1 MWGKMVYRDNAV
13 RKENYYGYQQDYG
26 EYNYGYRG
34 VTAPQKKNNR
44 KSMHSS
50 PKMPKLRKRK
60 RSLKDVIGLSVVLA
74 VLGVIALFFV
84 PTAYHMFT
92 ATFMHTGINNVSS
105 ADSVCQNNFDPK
117 SGVNYNE
124 LVYPTLSYSSN
135 YTFFNQ
141 RLHIDAN
148 EGKKAQMSPIRY
160 GKHLEGLE
168 KSLKALNAKY
178 PNVKPSILVWSID
191 DHSYAKIDSDK
202 IYPCASIIK
211 LPVLIQL
218 YKSIEAEQFGVN
230 DSMFLTEYYRSPGSG
245 NMQYAQVGRQYS
257 ISQLAAMM
265 IQDSDN
271 TATNMLMSKIGSMND
286 VNAALKNWG
295 IKHTRV
301 RTWLP
306 DLTGNNYTTAEDMA
320 QMLYNITDDNNS
332 FLNVNSQCDIIN
344 IMGKVKNVNLIKA
357 GLPANVEFIHKTGD
371 IGKMLGDAGV
381 VYMPSGERYI
391 VVILAYRPHND
402 VNGKLF
408 IQQAS
413 KMIYN
418 YMYNRG

>member
-1 MWGKMVYRDNAV
+1 M
-13 RKENYYGYQQDYG
+13 
-26 EYNYGYRG
+26 
-34 VTAPQKKNNR
+34 
-44 KSMHSS
+44 
-50 PKMPKLRKRK
+50 
-60 RSLKDVIGLSVVLA
+60 
-74 VLGVIALFFV
+74 
-84 PTAYHMFT
+84 
-92 ATFMHTGINNVSS
+92 
-105 ADSVCQNNFDPK
+105 
-117 SGVNYNE
+117 SGVNYGE
-124 LVYPTLSYSSN
+124 LINPTLSYCSN

-141 RLHIDAN
+141 RLNLDAKD
-148 EGKKAQMSPIRY
+148 GKHAKMSPIRY
-160 GKHLEGLE
+160 GKRLSTLENN
-168 KSLKALNAKY
+168 LKALNSKY
-178 PNVKPSILVWSID
+178 PSVKPSVLVWSID
-191 DHSYAKIDSDK
+191 DHSYVNINANT

-230 DSMFLTEYYRSPGSG
+230 DSMFLTEYYRSSGSG
-245 NMQYAQVGRQYS
+245 NLQYAQAGNQYT
-257 ISQLAAMM
+257 IFQLASMM

-286 VNAALKNWG
+286 INAALKNWG

-320 QMLYNITDDNNS
+320 QMLYNVTDDNNS

-357 GLPANVEFIHKTGD
+357 GLPPNVDFIHKTGD

-391 VVILAYRPHND
+391 VVILAHRPHND
-402 VNGKLF
+402 VNGKLY
-408 IQQAS
+408 IQEAS
-413 KMIYN
+413 RMIYN
-418 YMYNRG
+418 YMVNRG

>member
-1 MWGKMVYRDNAV
+1 MYRDNTL
-13 RKENYYGYQQDYG
+13 RKESYYNYQ
-26 EYNYGYRG
+26 NYGYAYNG
-34 VTAPQKKNNR
+34 TTAPVKKPQR
-44 KSMHSS
+44 PLPTSA
-50 PKMPKLRKRK
+50 PMPKPKRRKK
-60 RSLKDVIGLSVVLA
+60 TSIKTIIGKTVLLSLLGLIGYFA
-74 VLGVIALFFV
+74 VPAS
-84 PTAYHMFT
+84 YHMFSS
-92 ATFMHTGINNVSS
+92 TFLHNNISDLTNKNNVCHTKFS
-105 ADSVCQNNFDPK
+105 PM
-117 SGVNYNE
+117 SGVNYGE
-124 LVYPTLSYSSN
+124 LINPTLSYCSN

-141 RLHIDAN
+141 RLNLDAKD
-148 EGKKAQMSPIRY
+148 GKHAKMSPIRY
-160 GKHLEGLE
+160 GKRLSTLENN
-168 KSLKALNAKY
+168 LKALNSKY
-178 PNVKPSILVWSID
+178 PSVKPSVLVWSID
-191 DHSYAKIDSDK
+191 DHSYVNINANT

-230 DSMFLTEYYRSPGSG
+230 DSMFLTEYYRSSGSG
-245 NMQYAQVGRQYS
+245 NLQYAQAGNQYT
-257 ISQLAAMM
+257 IFQLASMM

-286 VNAALKNWG
+286 INAALKNWG

-320 QMLYNITDDNNS
+320 QMLYNVTDDNNS

-357 GLPANVEFIHKTGD
+357 GLPPNVDFIHKTGD

-391 VVILAYRPHND
+391 VVILAHRPHND
-402 VNGKLF
+402 VNGKLY
-408 IQQAS
+408 IQEAS
-413 KMIYN
+413 RMIYN
-418 YMYNRG
+418 YMVNRG